1 MADNERIVNPPPL
14 DAAFDMVS
22 GKWKARTI
30 NCLAERTLRFGEL
43 ERKVPQASRKVLVQ
57 QLRSMEADGI
67 LHRTAYPGVP
77 PKVEY
82 SLTDRG
88 RKLLP
93 ILQALETWG
102 AEVMSGLA
110 ASVQADHDR
119 ARPLVETLDRGV
131 DGLQG

>member
-1 MADNERIVNPPPL
+1 
-14 DAAFDMVS
+14 
-22 GKWKARTI
+22 
-30 NCLAERTLRFGEL
+30 
-43 ERKVPQASRKVLVQ
+43 VLVQ

-93 ILQALETWG
+93 IFQALETWG

-110 ASVQADHDR
+110 ASVQADDDR
-119 ARPLVETLDRGV
+119 ARALVEPLDGCV
-131 DGLQG
+131 DRL

>member
-1 MADNERIVNPPPL
+1 MADNERMVNSLPL
-14 DAAFDMVS
+14 DAALEVVS

-30 NCLAERTLRFGEL
+30 SCLAERTLRFGEL
-43 ERKVPQASRKVLVQ
+43 ERRVPQVSRKVLVQ

-93 ILQALETWG
+93 IFQALETWG
-102 AEVMSGLA
+102 AEAMAGV
-110 ASVQADHDR
+110 ASIQADHDR
-119 ARPLVETLDRGV
+119 ARAFVEPLDGGV
-131 DGLQG
+131 DRL

>member
-1 MADNERIVNPPPL
+1 MADNERMVNSLPL
-14 DAAFDMVS
+14 DAALEVVS

-30 NCLAERTLRFGEL
+30 SCLAERTLRFGEL
-43 ERKVPQASRKVLVQ
+43 ERRVPQVSRKVLVQ

-93 ILQALETWG
+93 IFQALETWG
-102 AEVMSGLA
+102 AEVVTGV
-110 ASVQADHDR
+110 ASIQADHDR
-119 ARPLVETLDRGV
+119 ARAFVEPLDGGV
-131 DGLQG
+131 DRL